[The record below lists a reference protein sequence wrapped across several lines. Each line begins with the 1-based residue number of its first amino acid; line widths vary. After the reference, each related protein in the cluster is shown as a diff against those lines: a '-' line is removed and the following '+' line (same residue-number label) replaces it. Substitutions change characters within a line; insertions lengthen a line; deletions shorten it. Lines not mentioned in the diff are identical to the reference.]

1 MPTPF
6 DATTKTLVDL
16 APGDWLNL
24 LGLPFERCAVID
36 SDLATVSTE
45 ADRLIEALGE
55 PSYVAHLEFQTGH
68 DGAAVPERLL
78 RYNSIALMKTGKP
91 VLSFVLLLRPDADS
105 PRLTGQLT
113 VARPNG
119 SAYLSFE
126 YGVMRLWQ
134 VPVESILRAGLATLP
149 LALLADFAATTPEQ
163 VVAQMEARLETE
175 APAEAREELWATTYL
190 LSGVRFSP
198 EESLS
203 LLRKAVAQMKES
215 STYQQILLEGLQV
228 GRQEG
233 RLEGILAGE
242 RDAFLRIAIRRLGPP
257 DSTILGIVE
266 KASLPRLQ
274 SWMDQVIDAESWQ
287 ELLAQ

>member
-113 VARPNG
+113 VARPDG

-126 YGVMRLWQ
+126 YGVVRLWQ

-149 LALLADFAATTPEQ
+149 LALLADFAATTPEH
-163 VVAQMEARLETE
+163 VVAQMEARLEAE
-175 APAEAREELWATTYL
+175 APVEAREELWATTYL
-190 LSGVRFSP
+190 LSGVRFAP
-198 EESLS
+198 EQSVA

-233 RLEGILAGE
+233 EAIGILRGE
-242 RDAFLRIAIRRLGPP
+242 RDAFLRIAIRRFGPP

-266 KASLPRLQ
+266 KASLSRLQ
-274 SWMDQVIDAESWQ
+274 AWMDRVIDAESWQ